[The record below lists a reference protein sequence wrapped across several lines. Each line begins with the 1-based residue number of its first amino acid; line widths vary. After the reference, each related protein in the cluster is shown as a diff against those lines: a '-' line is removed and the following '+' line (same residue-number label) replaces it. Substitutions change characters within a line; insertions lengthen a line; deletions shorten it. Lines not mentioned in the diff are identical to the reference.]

1 VALIPAPATPAPQE
15 RGGPALPPPT
25 GVVGHWRYTLGAW
38 EWFRTWRKRVSAED
52 TVVREAVDARD
63 LAFVALGEA
72 ARALAA
78 TSPDDTELVAF
89 AATLS
94 RFDDQAGSLGA
105 RNEELRQAAERARA
119 DTAAAVAGFDTRL
132 SALRAEAA
140 PLEAAATGVK
150 QRLEVLERQQIALA
164 ARNARA
170 RDAAIAVDLERN
182 EVQRQ
187 ALREELSRHEAAVSA
202 LRRRADALTEEQ
214 RLVEKAG
221 EREAMELIARAD
233 RALNEGGQLADR
245 RRATLMD
252 LGHEALRRGLDHASL
267 RAPMLAARTALQHLD
282 AARLHRE
289 GVLAERRD
297 IDLAPCLRTL
307 AAAGLLMIGL
317 MLLVFFV

>member
-1 VALIPAPATPAPQE
+1 M
-15 RGGPALPPPT
+15 
-25 GVVGHWRYTLGAW
+25 GHWRYTLGAW
-38 EWFRTWRKRVSAED
+38 EWFRTWRTRVNAED
-52 TVVREAVDARD
+52 TAVREAVDARD
-63 LAFVALGEA
+63 AAFVTLGEA

-78 TSPDDTELVAF
+78 TSPDDAELVAF

-105 RNEELRQAAERARA
+105 RSDELRQAADRARA
-119 DTAAAVAGFDTRL
+119 DTATAVAGFDTRL
-132 SALRAEAA
+132 STLRAEAA
-140 PLEAAATGVK
+140 PLEAAITGIK
-150 QRLEVLERQQIALA
+150 QRLEALERQQIALA

-182 EVQRQ
+182 EAQRQ
-187 ALREELSRHEAAVSA
+187 TLRDELTKHEATVSA
-202 LRRRADALTEEQ
+202 LRRQADALTAEQ

-221 EREAMELIARAD
+221 EREASELVARAE

-252 LGHEALRRGLDHASL
+252 LGHEALRRSLDHASL
-267 RAPMLAARTALQHLD
+267 RAPLTDARAALQRLD
-282 AARLHRE
+282 AARAHRE

-297 IDLAPCLRTL
+297 IDVAPCLRTL
-307 AAAGLLMIGL
+307 AAAGMLMVGL